1 MKKQIMIT
9 MVLIFVGGCFPEA
22 ADIQTFTEK
31 VTLLS
36 SKVDAYQLETEGT
49 IDLLVADGLIS
60 KELAAKI
67 DKANEE
73 IDRVQLQTTDI
84 AEAIKDADYVS
95 GDDIGNV
102 IRAAKAGTAASAPW
116 NPYATII
123 ILGLTVLE
131 GITALFLAK
140 KSKDATTSKA
150 KQQADKA
157 GREKT
162 LREIAALPE
171 EKVTAP
177 VVKSLMYNNIGEARR
192 AIT

>member
-1 MKKQIMIT
+1 MWKKGILTI
-9 MVLIFVGGCFPEA
+9 VIILGLGGCFPEA

-36 SKVDAYQLETEGT
+36 SKVDAYQLETEGI
-49 IDLLVADGLIS
+49 IDLLEADGLIS
-60 KELAAKI
+60 KELVAKV

-73 IDRVQLQTTDI
+73 IDRLQPQVVDI
-84 AEAIKDADYVS
+84 AEAIKDADYIS

-102 IRAAKAGTAASAPW
+102 IRGTRAATTASAPW
-116 NPYATII
+116 NPYAAPIL
-123 ILGLTVLE
+123 LGLSLLE
-131 GITALFLAK
+131 GIVLLFVNRNKNAETK
-140 KSKDATTSKA
+140 KRD
-150 KQQADKA
+150 ADKA

-177 VVKSLMYNNIGEARR
+177 VVKSLMYNNIGIAR
-192 AIT
+192 ANVGI